1 MSFLPLH
8 LHKRKKPAEKSAK
21 DTSKNV
27 QNVIDF
33 QDETDK
39 KKGKRLVLQ
48 KKKFE
53 IEPRNLTIWQRCTL
67 PESCVFGPLSS
78 FQFFFL
84 SYFFS
89 IKKYSSA
96 HNSLNSHLTFFSP
109 FSTRKLELE
118 KLSGKELLSKSA
130 FV

>member
-39 KKGKRLVLQ
+39 KKESVSYY
-48 KKKFE
+48 KKKS
-53 IEPRNLTIWQRCTL
+53 LK
-67 PESCVFGPLSS
+67 SS
-78 FQFFFL
+78 RG
-84 SYFFS
+84 
-89 IKKYSSA
+89 I
-96 HNSLNSHLTFFSP
+96 
-109 FSTRKLELE
+109 
-118 KLSGKELLSKSA
+118 
-130 FV
+130 